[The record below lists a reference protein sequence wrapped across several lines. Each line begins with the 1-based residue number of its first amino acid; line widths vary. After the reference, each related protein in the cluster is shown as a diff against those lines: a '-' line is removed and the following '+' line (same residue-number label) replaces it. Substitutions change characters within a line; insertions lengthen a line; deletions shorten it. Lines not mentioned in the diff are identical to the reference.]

1 MSLPLKPLT
10 IDSNSRQLDSK
21 QKKFNATV
29 VRALEHFD
37 SVTEWADYIAS
48 LGKLLKALQSWSP
61 QFQNVKY
68 YVPSPYQV
76 SRRLTSSLSPNLPAG
91 VHQKTL
97 EVYTFI
103 FEKIG
108 PDILASECNIWV
120 PGILPLMS
128 YASMSVKS
136 HLIELYD
143 SYLVQLPSSTLK
155 LLIKPLLS
163 SLFPGIDDES
173 SEFQPLTMKLIETL
187 KENLA
192 DDSLFWQSCFLVM
205 ITNKDRRLGGLVW
218 LTKKLPTLN
227 SVPHLVAQRELES
240 HNKDKNAST
249 VDTRQLRDEAFATLL
264 PVAKDLL
271 SPEPGLLIRCL
282 ACCLNDDNDLL
293 IKRGVWDLLLQRLH
307 LDSPVLE
314 TLVSP
319 SDKQMLIMSCCKTT
333 LEKDMS
339 LNRRIWN
346 WLLGPAVAAL
356 SNSNNLSGNDIEKED
371 KSDENKSNYFS
382 THGLMTLLEGLNEM
396 IEKESSVTSAFNI
409 CLAVMDRWEI
419 GTLVIPEMFIPLLSA
434 TQKFIMDSQ
443 ILKTANIFFDTVET
457 NIIWGKIFQYI
468 METGNL
474 GFLSFVLSTF
484 NINAEEEIIVRHLPL
499 ILLAILHFEKN
510 VDGES
515 VKDGVDRYFL
525 CRQLL
530 NIIPERAFL
539 PLDSSQ
545 LKLGDDSCTRDVLD
559 RIFDFYSRVSDPA
572 LSQVAEDSVDLSSP
586 FSPQDLTFLIISKAH
601 DILIHSME
609 ADEYLNEVARIFVM
623 ITEKIPSN
631 RDDSG
636 VHASNWSDDRLI
648 EIVFMRSEITSKK
661 QSESAFGIVDIFSGY
676 LSSRMSLLQSNKLI
690 QLIIESLWK
699 FLVDPHRQLKAVK
712 CLESLERCMSPLYI
726 EGALSHAFVQEQDI
740 SRSLI
745 VLELLWIHLEPR
757 SVLTMRPLELMI
769 DQLFG
774 EENPHYLSVSKWILS
789 VNNAGSSN
797 RLFYFLT
804 DKLLQFDFLGR
815 DHLNDLDDLDM
826 FTYRIRS
833 LTSVLKTNNGIIIK
847 SFSAELTSIDSLAIW
862 GSEDISTYKNL
873 VLAIVFRFLEIKNNN
888 HATSIRSALI
898 LLECLLNGTERNFKE
913 IVISL
918 LQKSSKYISRGGL
931 ESELIAVSLLNI
943 VSKVLRLSHENGI
956 KLDIFDD
963 SSTHLKYIDY
973 LVTSVSTMEGPL
985 IVTSYIKLLSESMIY
1000 FENAMFRMI
1009 LPLSAS
1015 MVQCVQRLLIKEKE
1029 SGGYYQSI
1037 SLLLNGLQELLE
1049 VSHGFLVTD
1058 EKDGYFSSNGSKGDF
1073 LQSMVSNVFS
1083 TDSSVSDTKTQGE
1096 RDVVLQSFNQAVN
1109 CCFEIWSWAHGLA
1122 VNIESTADQTNHNSY
1137 KFKFTAK
1144 RIMEKLFSL
1153 EPLEVMED
1161 LVAIPSNNTLS
1172 LIHVLDGNRP
1182 ALTIPYFF
1190 LGVIHRQNRTASV
1203 KLSIHGN
1210 MNTSGNSKTGR
1221 MESSLI
1227 NRLDSQALMRFLITY
1242 TASVENAAIEDFYV
1256 DFSFFFKEVS
1266 TNYNLYEPISKSVLR
1281 FIAIVAQKVSKSK
1294 FGEQKRIRR
1303 ELSDT
1308 FVKYL
1313 PSALGDSPFDYEDP
1327 SQSFSDLK
1335 HVVINLQHITND
1347 NIGGDK
1353 FNSCIA
1359 IIVAQCITPFIKG
1372 KNLSIPEYVLGLAL
1386 EIAKVG
1392 GKVKNWRSLINEF
1405 YLDDR
1410 KFCSL
1415 SDNVLWEEI
1424 ISEWAQYPENKFK
1437 LLNDLLSMIGSRVT
1451 SITPAL
1457 ITFNSWNDTEN
1468 EVKCQNLLRISY
1480 LLMVSPVDVYLL
1492 QFQSLISCACQ
1503 YLVSKNVK
1511 LKEKSWILLRVMF
1524 LRFKVSHFEEY
1535 WSMITYCLQTNLQEF
1550 CESLQIQE
1558 EVNAQLVLQTCKT
1571 LDLLL
1576 ALNFEGFSAT
1586 NGWLFVI
1593 DSINCI
1599 YKTYPFMSLIDEI
1612 YECKE
1617 FEMAKT
1623 DEIELVDRVQLKTPL
1638 LNGVHVI
1645 QNYIQLRNFFQ
1656 NLSYAHYEYVFSL
1669 EELDLKGCETDL
1681 YLDIFA

>member
-108 PDILASECNIWV
+108 PDILASECNIWA

-143 SYLVQLPSSTLK
+143 NYLVQLPSSTLK

-227 SVPHLVAQRELES
+227 SVPHLVAQRELEN
-240 HNKDKNAST
+240 HNKDKDAST
-249 VDTRQLRDEAFATLL
+249 VDTRKLRDEAFATLL

-307 LDSPVLE
+307 LDSPVLG

-319 SDKQMLIMSCCKTT
+319 SDKKMLIMSCCKTT

-356 SNSNNLSGNDIEKED
+356 SNSNNTSGNDIEKED
-371 KSDENKSNYFS
+371 KNDENKSKYFS

-396 IEKESSVTSAFNI
+396 IEKEVSVTSAFNI

-434 TQKFIMDSQ
+434 TQRFIRDSQ
-443 ILKTANIFFDTVET
+443 IRKTANIFFDTVET

-468 METGNL
+468 MDTGNL

-484 NINAEEEIIVRHLPL
+484 NITAEEEIIVRHLPL
-499 ILLAILHFEKN
+499 ILLAIFNFENN

-515 VKDGVDRYFL
+515 VKNGVDRYSL

-545 LKLGDDSCTRDVLD
+545 LQLGDDSCTKDVLD
-559 RIFDFYSRVSDPA
+559 KIFDFYSRVSDPA
-572 LSQVAEDSVDLSSP
+572 FSQTAEDSVDLSSP

-601 DILIHSME
+601 DVLVHSVE
-609 ADEYLNEVARIFVM
+609 HDEYLNEVARIFVM

-636 VHASNWSDDRLI
+636 VHASNWSDDRLT

-661 QSESAFGIVDIFSGY
+661 QSESTFGIVDIFSGY

-690 QLIIESLWK
+690 KLIIESLWK
-699 FLVDPHRQLKAVK
+699 FLVEPHRQPRAVK

-726 EGALSHAFVQEQDI
+726 EGALSNAFVQEQDI

-745 VLELLWIHLEPR
+745 VLELLWIQLEPR
-757 SVLTMRPLELMI
+757 SVLTIRPLELMI

-804 DKLLQFDFLGR
+804 DKLLQFDFLSR

-833 LTSVLKTNNGIIIK
+833 LTTVLKTNNGIIIK

-918 LQKSSKYISRGGL
+918 LQMSSKYISRGGL

-963 SSTHLKYIDY
+963 SNTHLKYVDY

-1015 MVQCVQRLLIKEKE
+1015 MVQCLQRLLIKEKE

-1049 VSHGFLVTD
+1049 VSHGFLVAD

-1083 TDSSVSDTKTQGE
+1083 TDSSVNDTKIQGE
-1096 RDVVLQSFNQAVN
+1096 RDVVLQSFNQVVN

-1153 EPLEVMED
+1153 EPQEVMED

-1182 ALTIPYFF
+1182 ALTIPYLF

-1210 MNTSGNSKTGR
+1210 MNNSGNSKSGR

-1227 NRLDSQALMRFLITY
+1227 NRLDSQALMRFLIAY
-1242 TASVENAAIEDFYV
+1242 TTSVENAAIEDFYV

-1266 TNYNLYEPISKSVLR
+1266 INYNLYEPISKSVLR

-1308 FVKYL
+1308 FVRYL

-1335 HVVINLQHITND
+1335 HLVINLQHITND

-1372 KNLSIPEYVLGLAL
+1372 KNLSIPEYVLSLTL

-1392 GKVKNWRSLINEF
+1392 GKVKNWRSLVNEF

-1492 QFQSLISCACQ
+1492 QFQSLISCVCQ

-1524 LRFKVSHFEEY
+1524 LRFKVSHFEEF

-1558 EVNAQLVLQTCKT
+1558 EVNAELVLQTCKT

-1586 NGWLFVI
+1586 NEWLFVI

-1617 FEMAKT
+1617 FEMGKT
-1623 DEIELVDRVQLKTPL
+1623 EEIELVDRVQLKTPL

-1645 QNYIQLRNFFQ
+1645 QNYVQLRNFFQ
-1656 NLSYAHYEYVFSL
+1656 NLSYAHYEYVFGL